1 MSARADNW
9 GADGVSAVLI
19 RMSLGNVAINA
30 DYSWDAGER
39 ARLLQSPIVQE
50 TRRLVGGTSAI
61 GAVFIVVNAALGAG
75 LLNFPAA
82 FSAAG
87 GVTAGIV
94 LQLVLLLFIISGL
107 VILAHCADA
116 CSERTYQEVV
126 RGICGRLT
134 GVLCE
139 ILIAVYTFGTC
150 IAFFIIIGDQLEK
163 LLGAMMHSLTDDNV
177 PWYADR
183 KFTITVTGVLF
194 ILPLS
199 LPREISV
206 QKYASSVS
214 VLGTCYVTFIVIYR
228 CVQPTS
234 ELPSDSATHS
244 ASSWVAVFNA
254 VPTICFGYQCHVS
267 SVPVYGSMQQQDMR
281 RWAIIVTAAM
291 FIALCVYTGTGV
303 CGYLL
308 FGSDVNQDVLLSFPS
323 NDVPVAVARAFIIL
337 CVLTSYPILHYC
349 GRAVLEGLWLRFTA
363 QEAGEEPAKERR
375 RRIFQTLAW
384 FVLTLLLALFIPDIG
399 RVISLIGG
407 LAACFIFIFPGL
419 CLINLKLSEIQEQ
432 KSRSWWALLIYGVTM
447 VTLGAFIFG
456 QTTTKAIFVD
466 LMG

>member
-1 MSARADNW
+1 
-9 GADGVSAVLI
+9 
-19 RMSLGNVAINA
+19 MSLRNVAINS

-39 ARLLQSPIVQE
+39 ARLLQSPVVPESRI
-50 TRRLVGGTSAI
+50 RAGGTSAI

-94 LQLVLLLFIISGL
+94 LQL
-107 VILAHCADA
+107 LASDA
-116 CSERTYQEVV
+116 RWVDRWLWFVSDAR
-126 RGICGRLT
+126 
-134 GVLCE
+134 
-139 ILIAVYTFGTC
+139 
-150 IAFFIIIGDQLEK
+150 
-163 LLGAMMHSLTDDNV
+163 SL
-177 PWYADR
+177 
-183 KFTITVTGVLF
+183 
-194 ILPLS
+194 
-199 LPREISV
+199 
-206 QKYASSVS
+206 S

-228 CVQPTS
+228 CVQPTN
-234 ELPSDSATHS
+234 EPPSDSATGS
-244 ASSWVAVFNA
+244 ASSWIAVFNA

-267 SVPVYGSMQQQDMR
+267 SVPVYGSMERQDIR
-281 RWAIIVTAAM
+281 RWAVIVSVAM
-291 FIALCVYTGTGV
+291 LIALCVYTGTGV

-308 FGSDVNQDVLLSFPS
+308 FGSGVDQDVLLSFPS
-323 NDVPVAVARAFIIL
+323 DDVPVAVARAFIIL

-363 QEAGEEPAKERR
+363 QEAGEEPTRERR
-375 RRIFQTLAW
+375 RRIFQTLCW

-419 CLINLKLSEIQEQ
+419 CLINLKVSEIQEH
-432 KSRSWWALLIYGVTM
+432 KSKSWWALLLYGVTL
-447 VTLGAFIFG
+447 VVLGAFIFG

>member
-1 MSARADNW
+1 
-9 GADGVSAVLI
+9 
-19 RMSLGNVAINA
+19 MSLGNVAINS

-39 ARLLQSPIVQE
+39 ARLLQSPIVPE
-50 TRRLVGGTSAI
+50 TRRLTGGTSAI

-94 LQLVLLLFIISGL
+94 LQLVLLLFIITGL

-126 RGICGRLT
+126 RGICGRVT
-134 GVLCE
+134 GVFCE

-163 LLGAMMHSLTDDNV
+163 LLGAMMHSLADSNI

-183 KFTITVTGVLF
+183 KFTITITGILF
-194 ILPLS
+194 VLPLS

-206 QKYASSVS
+206 QKYASSLS

-228 CVQPTS
+228 CVKPTS
-234 ELPSDSATHS
+234 ELPSDSATRS
-244 ASSWVAVFNA
+244 ASSWIAVFNA

-267 SVPVYGSMQQQDMR
+267 SVPVYGSMQRQDIR
-281 RWAIIVTAAM
+281 HWAIIVTTAM
-291 FIALCVYTGTGV
+291 CIALCVYTGTGV

-308 FGSDVNQDVLLSFPS
+308 FGSAVDQDVLLSFPS
-323 NDVPVAVARAFIIL
+323 DDVPVAIARAFIIL

-349 GRAVLEGLWLRFTA
+349 GRAVVEGLWLRFTA
-363 QEAGEEPAKERR
+363 QEAGEEPTRERR
-375 RRIFQTLAW
+375 RRILQTLTW

-447 VTLGAFIFG
+447 VTLGVFIFG

>member
-1 MSARADNW
+1 
-9 GADGVSAVLI
+9 
-19 RMSLGNVAINA
+19 MSLGNVGINA

-39 ARLLQSPIVQE
+39 ARLLQSPSVGTSPE
-50 TRRLVGGTSAI
+50 LRRLAGGTSPA

-82 FSAAG
+82 FNAAG
-87 GVTAGIV
+87 GITAAIS

-126 RGICGRLT
+126 RGVCGRT
-134 GVLCE
+134 AGVLCE
-139 ILIAVYTFGTC
+139 VLIAVYTFGTC
-150 IAFFIIIGDQLEK
+150 IAFFIIIGDQLDK
-163 LLGAMMHSLTDDNV
+163 LLGAMMHTTAESPV

-183 KFTITVTGVLF
+183 KFTISVTGVLL

-206 QKYASSVS
+206 QRYASFLS
-214 VLGTCYVTFIVIYR
+214 VLGTCYVTVVVVVR
-228 CVQPTS
+228 CIWPDTTI
-234 ELPSDSATHS
+234 PSHEISS
-244 ASSWVAVFNA
+244 SSSSWLAVFNA

-267 SVPVYGSMQQQDMR
+267 SVPVYGSMQQQDIR
-281 RWAIIVTAAM
+281 RWGYIVTIAM

-303 CGYLL
+303 CGFLL
-308 FGSDVNQDVLLSFPS
+308 FGSDVDQDVLLSFPS
-323 NDVPVAVARAFIIL
+323 DDIAVAVARAFIIL

-349 GRAVLEGLWLRFTA
+349 GRAVLEGLWLRFTS
-363 QEAGEEPAKERR
+363 QEPGEEPSKERR
-375 RRIFQTLAW
+375 RRVLQTVIW
-384 FVLTLLLALFIPDIG
+384 FLLTLLLALFIPDIG

-419 CLINLKLSEIQEQ
+419 CLIHLKLSEIHEH
-432 KSRSWWALLIYGVTM
+432 KSKSWWALLSYGVIM
-447 VTLGAFIFG
+447 VTIGTFIFG

-466 LMG
+466 LVG

>member
-1 MSARADNW
+1 
-9 GADGVSAVLI
+9 
-19 RMSLGNVAINA
+19 MSLGNVGINA
-30 DYSWDAGER
+30 EYSWDAGER
-39 ARLLQSPIVQE
+39 ARLLQSPIVPE
-50 TRRLVGGTSAI
+50 TRRLTGGTSSI

-126 RGICGRLT
+126 RGICGRVA

-150 IAFFIIIGDQLEK
+150 IAFFIIIGDQLDK
-163 LLGAMMHSLTDDNV
+163 LLGAMMHSLPGSTI

-183 KFTITVTGVLF
+183 KFTITVTGILL

-206 QKYASSVS
+206 QKYASSLS

-228 CVQPTS
+228 CAQPSS
-234 ELPSDSATHS
+234 EIPSNNIMSS
-244 ASSWVAVFNA
+244 SSSWIAVFNA

-281 RWAIIVTAAM
+281 RWGIIVTTAM

-308 FGSDVNQDVLLSFPS
+308 FGSGVDQDVLLSFPS
-323 NDVPVAVARAFIIL
+323 NDVPVAVARAFIIV

-363 QEAGEEPAKERR
+363 QEPGEEPRRECR
-375 RRIFQTLAW
+375 RRILQTVTW
-384 FVLTLLLALFIPDIG
+384 FALTLLLALFIPDIG
-399 RVISLIGG
+399 RVISIIGG

-432 KSRSWWALLIYGVTM
+432 KSRSWWALLTYGVTM
-447 VTLGAFIFG
+447 VTIGAFIFG

>member
-1 MSARADNW
+1 
-9 GADGVSAVLI
+9 
-19 RMSLGNVAINA
+19 MSLGNVAINA

-39 ARLLQSPIVQE
+39 ARLLQSPIVPE
-50 TRRLVGGTSAI
+50 TRRLAGGTSSI

-82 FSAAG
+82 FNAAG

-126 RGICGRLT
+126 RGICGRIA

-139 ILIAVYTFGTC
+139 MLIAVYTFGTC
-150 IAFFIIIGDQLEK
+150 IAFFIIIGDQLDK
-163 LLGAMMHSLTDDNV
+163 LLGAMMHSLPGSHI

-183 KFTITVTGVLF
+183 KFTITVTGVLL

-206 QKYASSVS
+206 QKYASSLS
-214 VLGTCYVTFIVIYR
+214 VLGTCYVTFIVIFR
-228 CVQPTS
+228 CVQPSNEVPSNTVTS
-234 ELPSDSATHS
+234 SS
-244 ASSWVAVFNA
+244 SSWIAVFNA

-281 RWAIIVTAAM
+281 RWGIIVTTAM

-308 FGSDVNQDVLLSFPS
+308 FGSGVDQDVLLSFPS
-323 NDVPVAVARAFIIL
+323 NDIPVAVARAFIIL

-349 GRAVLEGLWLRFTA
+349 GRAVIEGLWLRFTA
-363 QEAGEEPAKERR
+363 QEPGEDPGRERR
-375 RRIFQTLAW
+375 RRILQTVAW

-399 RVISLIGG
+399 RVISIIGG
-407 LAACFIFIFPGL
+407 LAACFIFVFPGL

-432 KSRSWWALLIYGVTM
+432 KSRSWWALLSYGVTM

>member
-1 MSARADNW
+1 
-9 GADGVSAVLI
+9 
-19 RMSLGNVAINA
+19 MSLGNVGINA

-39 ARLLQSPIVQE
+39 ARLLQSPSVGTAPE
-50 TRRLVGGTSAI
+50 SRRLAGGTSPAGAI
-61 GAVFIVVNAALGAG
+61 FIVVNAALGAG

-87 GVTAGIV
+87 GITVGIS

-126 RGICGRLT
+126 RGVCGRT
-134 GVLCE
+134 AGVLCE
-139 ILIAVYTFGTC
+139 VMIAVYTFGTC
-150 IAFFIIIGDQLEK
+150 IAFFIIIGDQQDK
-163 LLGAMMHSLTDDNV
+163 LLGAMMHSTVGSSV

-183 KFTITVTGVLF
+183 KFTITVTGILL

-206 QKYASSVS
+206 QKYASFLS
-214 VLGTCYVTFIVIYR
+214 VLGTCYVTIIVIIR
-228 CVQPTS
+228 CIWPDN
-234 ELPSDSATHS
+234 EIPSNDIPLSP
-244 ASSWVAVFNA
+244 SSWLSVFNA
-254 VPTICFGYQCHVS
+254 VPTICFGFQCHVS
-267 SVPVYGSMQQQDMR
+267 SVPVYGSMQQQDIR
-281 RWAIIVTAAM
+281 RWGCVVTIAM

-308 FGSDVNQDVLLSFPS
+308 FGSDVDQDVLLSFPS
-323 NDVPVAVARAFIIL
+323 DDIAVAVARAFIIL

-363 QEAGEEPAKERR
+363 QEPGEDPGRERC
-375 RRIFQTLAW
+375 RRILQTVIW

-419 CLINLKLSEIQEQ
+419 CLIHLKLSEIQEQ
-432 KSRSWWALLIYGVTM
+432 KSKSWWALVSYGVAM
-447 VTLGAFIFG
+447 VTLGVFIFG